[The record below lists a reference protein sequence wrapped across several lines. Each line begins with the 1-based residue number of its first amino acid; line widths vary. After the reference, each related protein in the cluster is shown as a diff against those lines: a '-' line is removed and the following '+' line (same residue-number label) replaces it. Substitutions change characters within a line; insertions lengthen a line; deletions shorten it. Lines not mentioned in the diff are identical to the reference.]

1 MKRNHSFWLPV
12 AMALA
17 LSLAACGGGGGS
29 DPVPVDPLAEV
40 PASASQSTAGMVS
53 YMATLAAAPAETRE
67 PLAVQ
72 AFSPPKPDDSEPEP
86 VV

>member
-1 MKRNHSFWLPV
+1 MKRNQSLWLPL
-12 AMALA
+12 AMA
-17 LSLAACGGGGGS
+17 LSLAACGGGS

-40 PASASQSTAGMVS
+40 PASASQSTAGMAS
-53 YMATLAAAPAETRE
+53 YMGSLAAASAEDRE

-86 VV
+86 VS